1 MGEIHSSAV
10 VEAGAELHPSVRV
23 GPHSWIEAGARIGE
37 GCVIH
42 SAVRIGGAVRMG
54 PRNVVHHGAVIGD
67 LPQDLS
73 FDPTT
78 ASFVEIGEGNTFR
91 EQVTVH
97 RATKAGGATRIG
109 DRNFLMACSHVAHDC
124 VLGDRNVF
132 ANTATLAGHV
142 QVAHHV
148 FLSGHTAI
156 HQFARVG
163 AYVMVSGL
171 TGVSQDVP
179 PFVTVDGHRADI
191 VGLNVVGLRRA
202 GFDQAARRRIKA
214 AYQLVYRS
222 GLSRE
227 AALDRLRAEPQTPEI
242 AEILRFFEA
251 GGRRGV
257 TGWRRVAASGP
268 GEEGDR

>member
-1 MGEIHSSAV
+1 MGRIHPSAV
-10 VEAGAELHPSVRV
+10 VDPGAEVHPSVRV
-23 GPHSWIEAGARIGE
+23 GPHSWIESGARIGE
-37 GCVIH
+37 DCLIH
-42 SAVRIGGAVRMG
+42 SAVRITGAVRMG
-54 PRNVVHHGAVIGD
+54 PGNVIHHGAVIGD

-73 FDPTT
+73 FDPAT
-78 ASFVEIGEGNTFR
+78 ATYVEIGEGNTIR
-91 EQVTVH
+91 EHVTIH
-97 RATKAGGATRIG
+97 RATKAGAATRIG
-109 DRNFLMACSHVAHDC
+109 SRNFLMAYSHVAHDC
-124 VLGDRNVF
+124 VLGDHNIF

-142 QVAHHV
+142 HIDHHV

-156 HQFARVG
+156 HQFAHVG

-179 PFVTVDGHRADI
+179 PYVTVDGHRADI

-214 AYQLVYRS
+214 AYQLLYRS

-227 AALDRLRAEPQTPEI
+227 TALERLRAEAATPEVG
-242 AEILRFFEA
+242 EILRFFAA

-257 TGWRRVAASGP
+257 TGWRRIAAG
-268 GEEGDR
+268 GAADD

>member
-1 MGEIHSSAV
+1 MGRIHPTAV
-10 VEAGAELHPSVRV
+10 VESGAELHPTVIV
-23 GPHSWIEAGARIGE
+23 GPHSWIEAGARLGA
-37 GCVIH
+37 GCVVH
-42 SAVRIGGAVRMG
+42 SSVRISGAVRMG
-54 PRNVVHHGAVIGD
+54 AQNVVHHGAAIGD

-73 FDPTT
+73 FDPSTKT
-78 ASFVEIGEGNTFR
+78 YVEIGAGNTFR
-91 EQVTVH
+91 EAVTIH
-97 RATKAGGATRIG
+97 RATRAGQATRIG
-109 DRNFLMACSHVAHDC
+109 DRNFLMAYSHVAHDC
-124 VLGDRNVF
+124 VLGDQNIF

-142 QVAHHV
+142 HVDHHV

-156 HQFARVG
+156 HQFARIG

-214 AYQLVYRS
+214 AYQLLYRS
-222 GLSRE
+222 GLARD

-242 AEILRFFEA
+242 VEILRFYDA

-257 TGWRRVAASGP
+257 TGWRRVAAG
-268 GEEGDR
+268 GAEEVD